1 MLEIGVILLLAVATY
16 ATRIGGYRLAQRLQP
31 SPFVEAFMTAMPGAI
46 FAALVAPM
54 VVAAGPA
61 GWVSAAIGFVAM
73 RKFANFFVALA
84 VAMAVYL
91 GLVLTLGA
99 PEA

>member
-31 SPFVEAFMTAMPGAI
+31 SRFVEAFMTAMPGAI

-54 VVAAGPA
+54 VLAAGPA
-61 GWVSAAIGFVAM
+61 GWVSAGVGFVAM
-73 RKFANFFVALA
+73 RRLGNFFLALA
-84 VAMAVYL
+84 LAMAAYL
-91 GLVLTLGA
+91 TLVLTMGA
-99 PEA
+99 

>member
-1 MLEIGVILLLAVATY
+1 MLEIGVILLLALATY
-16 ATRIGGYRLAQRLQP
+16 LTRIGGYKLAQRLQP

-61 GWVSAAIGFVAM
+61 GWIASTIGFLAM
-73 RKFANFFVALA
+73 RRTANFLIALA
-84 VAMAVYL
+84 AAMAAYL
-91 GLVLTLGA
+91 ALILTLG
-99 PEA
+99 E

>member
-31 SPFVEAFMTAMPGAI
+31 SPFVEAFMTAMPGTI

-54 VVAAGPA
+54 VLAAGPA
-61 GWVSAAIGFVAM
+61 GWVSAGVGFVAM
-73 RKFANFFVALA
+73 RRLGNFFLALA
-84 VAMAVYL
+84 LAMAAYL
-91 GLVLTLGA
+91 TLVLTMGA
-99 PEA
+99 